1 MQPGARRFARPRF
14 SHRPW
19 QQPLRCLLMSLRVR
33 RRPSGPLPRLCLA
46 GRRSCSPR
54 YSSSSVNVA
63 WAATHETLHRT
74 QRPVNAETLVKQVTD
89 AAIGRE
95 ERACGHPGRF
105 LTHQHEPRTD
115 RQPQGFRG

>member
-1 MQPGARRFARPRF
+1 MQPTACRFARPRF

-63 WAATHETLHRT
+63 WAATHDTLHAT
-74 QRPVNAETLVKQVTD
+74 ERPVNAGTLVKQVTD
-89 AAIGRE
+89 GAMGRE
-95 ERACGHPGRF
+95 QKGARPSGQIAS
-105 LTHQHEPRTD
+105 T
-115 RQPQGFRG
+115 